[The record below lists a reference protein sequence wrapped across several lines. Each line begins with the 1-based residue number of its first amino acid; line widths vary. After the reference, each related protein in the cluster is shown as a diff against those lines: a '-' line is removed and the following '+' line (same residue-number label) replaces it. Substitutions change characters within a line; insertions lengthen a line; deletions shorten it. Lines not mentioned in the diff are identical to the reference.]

1 VIVKAFGS
9 ASIPLNGST
18 SLSFTIQNN
27 NATQSL
33 SGIAFTDTLPAG
45 LVISTP
51 NGLTGSCGAGA
62 ITATQATGAV
72 SLSGAT
78 LAQST
83 SCTFLVNVTGMTGG
97 AKNNTTSAVT
107 SIEGGTGGTALA
119 SIGVVAPPA
128 IAKAFN
134 PTTILLNGVSALTFT
149 ITNPAANSVAQ
160 TGVAYNDTLPAGLVV
175 STPNGLTNTCAGTAT
190 AVAGSTS
197 ISLTG
202 GTVAV
207 NTACTVVV
215 NVTGAASGQYTNTSG
230 AVSSTNGGTGNTAT
244 ANLTVASPP
253 TIAKAFGAANIPL
266 NGATSLTF
274 NISNP
279 NTNVLLSGVA
289 FTDSLPAGLVVA
301 TPSNLTSTCGGTA
314 TAVAGSSSASLSAG
328 TLAVSAS
335 CAVSLNVQGTIA
347 GAKNNSVQVTST
359 EGGTGN
365 TSNASVTVTGPA
377 VIVKAFGSASIPLN
391 GSTSL
396 SFTIQ
401 NNNATQSLSGIAF
414 TDTLPVGLV
423 ISTPNGLTGSC
434 GAGAITATQATN
446 IVSLS
451 GATLA
456 SSTSCTFSVRV
467 TGMTAGAKNNTTSA
481 VTSTEGGTGGTALA
495 SIAVVAPPAIA
506 KAFNPTTILLNG
518 VSALTFTVTNP
529 AANSVAEAGVA
540 FTDALPAGLV
550 VSTPNG
556 LTNTCGGTS
565 TATAGSAGISLTG
578 GTVAVNTS
586 CTVSVNVT
594 GTASGQFT
602 NTSGAVSSTNGGTGN
617 TATAN
622 ITVGSPPAITK
633 AFGAAAIPLNGTTS
647 LTFNITNPNTNVTLT
662 GVAFT
667 DNLPAGLVVATPS
680 ALNSTCGATAIAA
693 GGSSVVTLAAGT
705 LASTASCTVSLNVQ
719 GTGAGVKNNSVQV
732 TSIEGGAG
740 NTSTAT
746 VTVMG
751 PPVIIKAF
759 GAASIPLNG
768 STSLSF
774 TIQNNNT
781 TTALTGVTFT
791 DALPAGLVISTP
803 NGLTGSC
810 GGGTITGT
818 PGTNI
823 VNLSGASLAASA
835 SCTFSVNVSGTAA
848 GTQNNT
854 TGAVTSANGGTGGTA
869 SASIA
874 VVAPPSI
881 AKAFRPT
888 TTTLNGTSSL
898 TFTITNPA
906 ANAVALT
913 GVAFTDT
920 LPTGLT
926 VASSSIGTCGGTLTI
941 TASVS
946 IALSGANIA
955 ANSLCQFSVTV
966 TGAISGQFTN
976 TTGTVSSTNGGT
988 GNTASANLT
997 VASAPV
1003 IAKSFGAS
1011 SIPLNGSTSL
1021 SFTITNP
1028 AVNTVALTGVALTD
1042 NLPAG
1047 LVVATPNGLTGL
1059 CGGGTITSSSGSGA
1073 VSLFGATLA
1082 ANSACTFS
1090 VNVTGTAA
1098 GVKNNSVTVTS
1109 TNAGT
1114 GNTSSATTTVIAPPT
1129 LLKAFGA
1136 ASVPLNGGSSLT
1148 FTVSNPNAA
1157 ASLTGVGFTDALPA
1171 GLVISAPNGL
1181 TGACGGGAITAA
1193 EGSGSITLAGSGL
1206 AASASC
1212 SFTVNVTGITAG
1224 AQNNTTRAVVSN
1236 EGGAGG
1242 TASASLAVVAPP
1254 SIGKVFNPGVVI
1266 PGGNSTLTFTIMNPA
1281 ANTVGLTGVAFT
1293 DALPAGIQMA
1303 TPNGLTGSCGSG
1315 AITATAGSGRVT
1327 LTAGTITAAGSC
1339 TFSVTVTG
1347 TAAGNYTN
1355 TTGTVTSTNGGT
1367 GNASTA
1373 NITVAASPS
1382 ITKSFSA
1389 VSIGLAGSTALN
1401 FTITNPNSAVAL
1413 TGVAFTDTLPAG
1425 LVVATPNGISGTCGS
1440 GTVTAVGGS
1449 GSVTLTGGAIAVSA
1463 SCTFA
1468 VNVTATIAGNKVNTT
1483 GNVSAVNG
1491 GTGNTAT
1498 ASINVLAPDLTITKS
1513 HTGNFGLGETGAT
1526 YTLTANNIGPG
1537 PTAGTVTV
1545 IDTLPASLT
1554 TTAMT
1559 GTGWTCVVAT
1569 VSCTRADALAASA
1582 SYPPITLTVNVS
1594 ANAPNSVVNAAAV
1607 SGGGELNVAN
1617 DTVTDT
1623 TVVTTFTLS
1632 VAQATLTIHAGQT
1645 AIFALTVTPQGGAYT
1660 LPINFTDTGTP
1671 PRTAVT
1677 FVPSSVT
1684 PGANPTT
1691 LAMNLQ
1697 TTQGLRFLSQ
1707 NMPQRTAPS
1716 AGILLPFG
1724 MLFLIGAC
1732 ATKLS
1737 KDKKQAHS
1745 LALALVILFF
1755 GMGLMGCVGTQKTFN
1770 ELGTPAGTYPLVV
1783 TASANGVPVSI
1794 NVTLIVQP

>member
-1 VIVKAFGS
+1 
-9 ASIPLNGST
+9 
-18 SLSFTIQNN
+18 
-27 NATQSL
+27 
-33 SGIAFTDTLPAG
+33 
-45 LVISTP
+45 
-51 NGLTGSCGAGA
+51 
-62 ITATQATGAV
+62 
-72 SLSGAT
+72 
-78 LAQST
+78 
-83 SCTFLVNVTGMTGG
+83 
-97 AKNNTTSAVT
+97 
-107 SIEGGTGGTALA
+107 
-119 SIGVVAPPA
+119 
-128 IAKAFN
+128 
-134 PTTILLNGVSALTFT
+134 
-149 ITNPAANSVAQ
+149 
-160 TGVAYNDTLPAGLVV
+160 
-175 STPNGLTNTCAGTAT
+175 
-190 AVAGSTS
+190 
-197 ISLTG
+197 
-202 GTVAV
+202 
-207 NTACTVVV
+207 
-215 NVTGAASGQYTNTSG
+215 
-230 AVSSTNGGTGNTAT
+230 
-244 ANLTVASPP
+244 
-253 TIAKAFGAANIPL
+253 
-266 NGATSLTF
+266 
-274 NISNP
+274 
-279 NTNVLLSGVA
+279 
-289 FTDSLPAGLVVA
+289 
-301 TPSNLTSTCGGTA
+301 
-314 TAVAGSSSASLSAG
+314 
-328 TLAVSAS
+328 
-335 CAVSLNVQGTIA
+335 
-347 GAKNNSVQVTST
+347 
-359 EGGTGN
+359 
-365 TSNASVTVTGPA
+365 